1 MTVVTPPR
9 PGLELGVAHFS
20 SIALPPKEFAVMAA
34 RAGFASIGLRL
45 HPAFPGAPFY
55 ELPVGSHSAQEFQT
69 VADGEGIRVLD
80 IEFFVIDESFV
91 AASHEATVAAAAN
104 IGARRL
110 SVCGDDRDG
119 GRLATNLSEFCALA
133 ARYGMSI
140 DVENMGWRT
149 VRTFRDSVAVVN
161 SCGAENAGVLVDGIH
176 FFRNGA
182 SLDELRASAGK
193 VKHVQL
199 CDVRG
204 PAPKTSDEMIAEAR
218 SGRFAPGEGELPLKD
233 LRAATEYGTAIS
245 VEVPLVGSVDP
256 EAHLKHLHDSA
267 LGILKPD
274 Q

>member
-1 MTVVTPPR
+1 MTVATRAPS
-9 PGLELGVAHFS
+9 LELGVAHFS
-20 SIALPPKEFAVMAA
+20 SIALPPMEFAVMAA

-55 ELPVGSHSAQEFQT
+55 ELPVGSHSAQEFKT
-69 VADGEGIRVLD
+69 IADSEGIKVFD
-80 IEFFVIDESFV
+80 IEFFVIDENF
-91 AASHEATVAAAAN
+91 AADRHEATVAAAAN

-119 GRLATNLSEFCALA
+119 GRLATNFFEFCALA
-133 ARYGMSI
+133 ARYGMSVDI
-140 DVENMGWRT
+140 ENMGWRT
-149 VRTFRDSVAVVN
+149 VRTFRDSVALVN

-182 SLDELRASAGK
+182 SIDALRANAGK

-204 PAPKTSDEMIAEAR
+204 PAPKTSDAMIAEAR
-218 SGRFAPGEGELPLKD
+218 SGRLAPGEGELPLKD
-233 LRAATEYGTAIS
+233 LWAATEYGAAIS
-245 VEVPLVGSVDP
+245 VEVPLVGPVDP

-274 Q
+274 H

>member
-1 MTVVTPPR
+1 MSVATPG
-9 PGLELGVAHFS
+9 PGLKLGVAHFS
-20 SIALPPKEFAVMAA
+20 SISLPPKEFAVVAA

-55 ELPVGSHSAQEFQT
+55 ELPVGSQSAQEFKT
-69 VADGEGIRVLD
+69 IADSEGIKVFD
-80 IEFFVIDESFV
+80 IEFFVIDENFV

-119 GRLATNLSEFCALA
+119 GRLAANLSEFCALA
-133 ARYGMSI
+133 ARYGMSVDI
-140 DVENMGWRT
+140 ENMGWRT

-161 SCGAENAGVLVDGIH
+161 SCGAENAGAIVDGIH

-182 SLDELRASAGK
+182 SIDELRGNAGK
-193 VKHVQL
+193 VRHVQL

-204 PAPKTSDEMIAEAR
+204 PAPKTSDAMIAEAR
-218 SGRFAPGEGELPLKD
+218 SGRLAPGEGELPLKD
-233 LRAATEYGTAIS
+233 LWAATEYGTAVS

-267 LGILKPD
+267 LGILKPVR
-274 Q
+274 

>member
-1 MTVVTPPR
+1 MTVATPR
-9 PGLELGVAHFS
+9 PDLELGVAHFS
-20 SIALPPKEFAVMAA
+20 SIALPPKEFAVIAA
-34 RAGFASIGLRL
+34 QAGFASIGLRL
-45 HPAFPGAPFY
+45 HPAFPGAPVY
-55 ELPVGSHSAQEFQT
+55 ELPVGSQSAHEFKT
-69 VADGEGIRVLD
+69 IADGEGVKVFD
-80 IEFFVIDESFV
+80 IEFFVIDEIFV
-91 AASHEATVAAAAN
+91 AGSHEATVAAAAN

-133 ARYGMSI
+133 ARYGMSVDI
-140 DVENMGWRT
+140 ENMGWRT
-149 VRTFRDSVAVVN
+149 VRTFGDSVAVVN
-161 SCGAENAGVLVDGIH
+161 SCGAENAGALVDGVH

-182 SLDELRASAGK
+182 SINELRGNAGK

-204 PAPKTSDEMIAEAR
+204 PAPKTSDAMIAEAR

-233 LRAATEYGTAIS
+233 LWAATEYGTAIS

>member
-1 MTVVTPPR
+1 MTVATPR

-20 SIALPPKEFAVMAA
+20 SIALPPNEFAVIAA

-45 HPAFPGAPFY
+45 HPAFPGAPCY
-55 ELPVGSHSAQEFQT
+55 ELPVGSQCAQEFKT
-69 VADGEGIRVLD
+69 IADGEGIKVFD

-119 GRLATNLSEFCALA
+119 GRLAANFSAFCALA
-133 ARYGMSI
+133 ARYGMSVDI
-140 DVENMGWRT
+140 ENMGWRT
-149 VRTFRDSVAVVN
+149 VRTFRDSIAVVN
-161 SCGAENAGVLVDGIH
+161 SCGAENAGALVDGIH
-176 FFRNGA
+176 FFRNDA
-182 SLDELRASAGK
+182 SIDELRTNAGK
-193 VKHVQL
+193 VKHIQL

-204 PAPKTSDEMIAEAR
+204 PAPKTTDAMIAEAR
-218 SGRFAPGEGELPLKD
+218 SGRLAPGEGELPLKD
-233 LRAATEYGTAIS
+233 LWAATEYGAAVS
-245 VEVPLVGSVDP
+245 VEVPLVGPVDP

-274 Q
+274 H

>member
-1 MTVVTPPR
+1 MTVATPGPS
-9 PGLELGVAHFS
+9 LELGVAHFS
-20 SIALPPKEFAVMAA
+20 SIALTPKEFAVKAA

-55 ELPVGSHSAQEFQT
+55 ELPVGSQSAQEFKT
-69 VADGEGIRVLD
+69 VADSEGIKVFD

-119 GRLATNLSEFCALA
+119 GRLARNLSEFCALA
-133 ARYGMSI
+133 ARYGMSVDI
-140 DVENMGWRT
+140 ENMGWRT
-149 VRTFRDSVAVVN
+149 VRTFGDSVAVVN
-161 SCGAENAGVLVDGIH
+161 SCGAENAGALVDGIH

-182 SLDELRASAGK
+182 SLDELRGNAGK

-204 PAPKTSDEMIAEAR
+204 PAPKTSDAMIAEAR
-218 SGRFAPGEGELPLKD
+218 SGRLAPGEGELPLKD
-233 LRAATEYGTAIS
+233 LWAATEYGAAIS
-245 VEVPLVGSVDP
+245 VEVPLVGPGDP

-267 LGILKPD
+267 LGVLKPD
-274 Q
+274 H

>member
-1 MTVVTPPR
+1 MTVATPR
-9 PGLELGVAHFS
+9 PRLELGVAHFS
-20 SIALPPKEFAVMAA
+20 SIALPPEEFAVTAA

-55 ELPVGSHSAQEFQT
+55 ELPVGSHSAQEFKAI
-69 VADGEGIRVLD
+69 ADGEGVKVFD

-110 SVCGDDRDG
+110 SACGDDRDG
-119 GRLATNLSEFCALA
+119 GRLAANLSEFCALA
-133 ARYGMSI
+133 AQYGMSVDI
-140 DVENMGWRT
+140 ENMGWRT

-182 SLDELRASAGK
+182 SIDELRVNAGK

-204 PAPKTSDEMIAEAR
+204 PAPKTSDAMIAEAR
-218 SGRFAPGEGELPLKD
+218 SGRLAPGEGELPLMD
-233 LRAATEYGTAIS
+233 LWAATESGAAIS
-245 VEVPLVGSVDP
+245 VEVPLVGPVDP
-256 EAHLKHLHDSA
+256 EAHLKHLHDCVR
-267 LGILKPD
+267 GILKPD
-274 Q
+274 H

>member
-1 MTVVTPPR
+1 MTVATPGPR
-9 PGLELGVAHFS
+9 LELGVAHFS
-20 SIALPPKEFAVMAA
+20 SIGLPPKEFAVIAA

-55 ELPVGSHSAQEFQT
+55 ELPVGSHSAQEFKAI
-69 VADGEGIRVLD
+69 ADGEGIKIFD

-119 GRLATNLSEFCALA
+119 GRLATNLSEFCAVA
-133 ARYGMSI
+133 ARYGMSVDI
-140 DVENMGWRT
+140 ENMGWRT
-149 VRTFRDSVAVVN
+149 VRTFQDSVEVLNA
-161 SCGAENAGVLVDGIH
+161 CGAENAGALVDGIH

-182 SLDELRASAGK
+182 SIDELRANAGK
-193 VKHVQL
+193 VKHIQL
-199 CDVRG
+199 CDARG
-204 PAPKTSDEMIAEAR
+204 PAPKTSDAMIAEAR
-218 SGRFAPGEGELPLKD
+218 SGRFAPGEGELPLED
-233 LRAATEYGTAIS
+233 LCAATEYGAAIS

-256 EAHLKHLHDSA
+256 EAHLKHLHASA

-274 Q
+274 H

>member
-1 MTVVTPPR
+1 MPVATPGPS
-9 PGLELGVAHFS
+9 LELGVAHFS
-20 SIALPPKEFAVMAA
+20 SIALSPTEFAVMAA

-55 ELPVGSHSAQEFQT
+55 ELPVGSQSAQEFKT
-69 VADGEGIRVLD
+69 VAAGEGIKVFD

-119 GRLATNLSEFCALA
+119 GRLAANFSAFCALA
-133 ARYGMSI
+133 ARYGMSVDI
-140 DVENMGWRT
+140 ENMGWRT
-149 VRTFRDSVAVVN
+149 VRTFGDSVAVVN

-182 SLDELRASAGK
+182 SIDELRANAGK
-193 VKHVQL
+193 VKHIQF

-204 PAPKTSDEMIAEAR
+204 PAPKTSDAMIAEAR
-218 SGRFAPGEGELPLKD
+218 SGRLAPGEGELPLKD
-233 LRAATEYGTAIS
+233 LWTATEYGAAIS
-245 VEVPLVGSVDP
+245 VEVPLVGRVDP

-274 Q
+274 H

>member
-1 MTVVTPPR
+1 MTVATPR

-20 SIALPPKEFAVMAA
+20 SIALPPKEFAGIAA

-55 ELPVGSHSAQEFQT
+55 ELPVGSQSAQEFKT
-69 VADGEGIRVLD
+69 VADGEGIKVFD

-133 ARYGMSI
+133 ARYGMSVDI
-140 DVENMGWRT
+140 ENMGWRT

-182 SLDELRASAGK
+182 SIDELRANAGK
-193 VKHVQL
+193 IKHVQL

-204 PAPKTSDEMIAEAR
+204 PAPKTSDAMIAEAR
-218 SGRFAPGEGELPLKD
+218 SGRLAPGEGELPLKD
-233 LRAATEYGTAIS
+233 LWAATEYGAAIS
-245 VEVPLVGSVDP
+245 VEVPLVGPVDP

-274 Q
+274 H